1 MLLDSKMSR
10 TAQQSNCKYTPY
22 FTNRHILLEFLSKM
36 GKIGTVLLMQFS
48 FVVVDAFI
56 VNMVLDSSVRVQ
68 LEGAW
73 Q

>member
-10 TAQQSNCKYTPY
+10 TAQQSNCKYTHY
-22 FTNRHILLEFLSKM
+22 FTSQHNQLEFLSKM
-36 GKIGTVLLMQFS
+36 GKIGTVLMQFS